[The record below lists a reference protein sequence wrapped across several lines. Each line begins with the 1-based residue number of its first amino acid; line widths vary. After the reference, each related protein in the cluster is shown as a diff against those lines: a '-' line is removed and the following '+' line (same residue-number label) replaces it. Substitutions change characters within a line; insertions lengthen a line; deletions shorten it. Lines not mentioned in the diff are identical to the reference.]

1 MRLQIASKKKTSCQL
16 PLIEVLEDKNKKVK
30 KKKERMNGPLELVFG
45 FSILGY
51 CRNMAD
57 CGRGPT
63 LSADIKRDQ

>member
-1 MRLQIASKKKTSCQL
+1 MSASTNRSTRRQKQKG
-16 PLIEVLEDKNKKVK
+16 K